1 MNRGNVL
8 RMGGGNRN
16 GREGVIDKKEG
27 EMKTE
32 KGKKRRG
39 LSHVG
44 EMVGGAYFVI
54 ATALIST
61 ISADLSLTNGTIV
74 TPNDY

>member
-1 MNRGNVL
+1 M
-8 RMGGGNRN
+8 
-16 GREGVIDKKEG
+16 IDKKEG

-44 EMVGGAYFVI
+44 EMVGGEN
-54 ATALIST
+54 T
-61 ISADLSLTNGTIV
+61 LSRESY
-74 TPNDY
+74 PSFA

>member
-1 MNRGNVL
+1 MNNRGNVL

-16 GREGVIDKKEG
+16 GREGVIGKKEG

-44 EMVGGAYFVI
+44 EMVGGEN
-54 ATALIST
+54 T
-61 ISADLSLTNGTIV
+61 LSRESY
-74 TPNDY
+74 PSFA